1 MSGFISV
8 LVNNYVPSNI
18 YTVTCLLA
26 LFQVIVLIFH
36 RGVEAQTY
44 KHTLPLMH
52 RNCTQTHM
60 NAHTRTHT
68 HTYRLILAKNNAFLL
83 MHDSNHQTALKITFQ
98 KF

>member
-44 KHTLPLMH
+44 KHTSDGKEIVLTGKPKQMTKNLFYEG
-52 RNCTQTHM
+52 NAITH
-60 NAHTRTHT
+60 
-68 HTYRLILAKNNAFLL
+68 K
-83 MHDSNHQTALKITFQ
+83 
-98 KF
+98 